1 MREEISTYILEIN
14 EPDSEFC
21 HSRFSRKIP
30 FPRISK
36 GDYLRFDDTG
46 EKVKVR
52 EVEHAVW
59 ETENDEKKIFT
70 FQTLVWTTKIL
81 ET

>member
-1 MREEISTYILEIN
+1 MKEEISTYQLAIY

-21 HSRFSRKIP
+21 HSQFCQKMP
-30 FPRISK
+30 YPRISK

-46 EKVKVR
+46 EKVIVC

-59 ETENDEKKIFT
+59 VNENADSGDIAHRFRGIPHSQER
-70 FQTLVWTTKIL
+70 
-81 ET
+81 